1 MRMNSAWLRKA
12 WYVQA
17 ALHLLAVGLV
27 LGLPLAGQVRGQTI
41 NVTSVAGGSSALLGN
56 FTADINFRQGPVPQV
71 IEDSPF
77 AITGYRPAGVPDS
90 GVMVTSQ
97 VIVRDP
103 DHPNPPGDP
112 LETVSQAMI
121 RWYRDD
127 VNNVINVIILLR
139 SDSGNGVR
147 YVGNFA
153 RISDW
158 QGAFKERQPDGS
170 WINPVGDGLAVQL
183 ALTTF
188 FVDSGK
194 TYDGSLLPI
203 ASGYS
208 DVAADTVVRYGNFG
222 NLNVGGLQGII
233 QVTGP
238 VQTLL
243 LMHDK
248 NMVYGPLGPEQLVM
262 SRPNVQKLLNVALGG
277 TKTHWK
283 DIDPLL
289 LDTLI
294 VSARRENQSGTRM
307 TEYTNI
313 QRVIGVSDLEFV
325 ADDIPNIAQGTGAML
340 DLLNNIDASFGYAF
354 VGGVAG
360 DLRPNIRVL
369 GYEDSD
375 GNISYPYPIS
385 SGAGPDCSLP
395 HNNNQAP
402 YSDQPY
408 QTGVVN
414 GTYPLW
420 AYANVFSRPEDEFA
434 SSAAAQADI
443 FFALSD
449 PSGAAIVHQ
458 EGLLLANEL
467 SVERN
472 YFISSITGE
481 VVTDGE
487 RVVPIG
493 TAVQVGEPPADDP
506 NH

>member
-1 MRMNSAWLRKA
+1 MNLAWLGKA
-12 WYVQA
+12 RWLRA
-17 ALHLLAVGLV
+17 ALYLFAVGLV

-41 NVTSVAGGSSALLGN
+41 NVVSVAGGSSALLGN
-56 FTADINFRQGPVPQV
+56 FSADINFRQGPVPQV

-77 AITGYRPAGVPDS
+77 AISGYRPAGVPDS

-103 DHPNPPGDP
+103 AHPNPPGDP

-121 RWYRDD
+121 RWYKPDD
-127 VNNVINVIILLR
+127 STINVIILLR

-153 RISDW
+153 RITDW
-158 QGAFKERQPDGS
+158 QGAFKQRQPDGS
-170 WINPVGDGLAVQL
+170 FINPVGDGLAVML
-183 ALTTF
+183 GLTTF

-194 TYDGSLLPI
+194 TYDGSLLPV

-208 DVAADTVVRYGNFG
+208 DVAADTVVRYGNFA
-222 NLNVGGLQGII
+222 NLNVDGLQGII

-243 LMHDK
+243 LLHNK

-262 SRPNVQKLLNVALGG
+262 SRANVQRLLDIALGG
-277 TKTHWK
+277 TMTHWN

-289 LDTLI
+289 QNTL
-294 VSARRENQSGTRM
+294 VLSARRENQSGTRM

-313 QRVIGVSDLEFV
+313 QRVVGVQDLEFV
-325 ADDIPNIAQGTGAML
+325 ADDIPNIAQGTGPML
-340 DLLNNIDASFGYAF
+340 DFVANIDASFGYAF

-360 DLRPNIRVL
+360 DMRPNIRVL
-369 GYEDSD
+369 GYQNSD
-375 GNISYPYPIS
+375 GIISYPYPIS

-408 QTGVVN
+408 QTGVID

-443 FFALSD
+443 FAALSD
-449 PSGAAIVHQ
+449 PSGAALVHQ
-458 EGLLLANEL
+458 EGLLLPGEL
-467 SVERN
+467 LVERN

-481 VVTDGE
+481 AVTDGQ

-493 TAVQVGEPPADDP
+493 TASQVGEPPQDDP
-506 NH
+506 NP